1 MEGYTMHGPTN
12 FAHRHNADGTYDS
25 ICLKCYATA
34 ARAKKEESL
43 SSPESAHVCDP
54 TALYLADQ
62 GSVPVGVPMLG
73 LIVEGSSAQVP
84 PPHNGLPPYLIT
96 SRGVKRCSV
105 CQQPFE
111 ADSKPSMSAAFK
123 KHVLNVHRAKEGLG
137 QNGAKTKED
146 RAD

>member
-12 FAHRHNADGTYDS
+12 FVHRHNADGSYDS

-73 LIVEGSSAQVP
+73 LIAASGSARAAP
-84 PPHNGLPPYLIT
+84 PPGGLPPYLVE
-96 SRGVKRCSV
+96 SRGVKRCSR
-105 CQQPFE
+105 CQHPFD
-111 ADSKPSMSAAFK
+111 ADSKPSLSTAFK
-123 KHVLNVHRAKEGLG
+123 RHVLEVHRAKEAAG
-137 QNGAKTKED
+137 QNGAKTKPD
-146 RAD
+146 QAD